1 MLDTGWESMFDGKT
15 LNGWK
20 ANEDEDSFSVK
31 DGSIVANAIG
41 RCHLFYETKEPFKNF
56 EFKTEVMTL
65 PHSNAGVY
73 FHTRF
78 QEKGWPRTGFEC
90 QVNNTSHDPKK
101 TASIYGVVDC
111 LVAPAQDNEWFNLYI
126 KVDGSRILTKVNDTV
141 ISDWTQPS
149 NWKKGAGFER
159 TLSSGTFALQGHD
172 PNSTVLFRNL
182 MVKRLP

>member
-1 MLDTGWESMFDGKT
+1 MQGFIFT
-15 LNGWK
+15 LVFRK
-20 ANEDEDSFSVK
+20 K
-31 DGSIVANAIG
+31 DGLA
-41 RCHLFYETKEPFKNF
+41 
-56 EFKTEVMTL
+56 
-65 PHSNAGVY
+65 
-73 FHTRF
+73 
-78 QEKGWPRTGFEC
+78 QGFEC
-90 QVNNTSHDPKK
+90 QVNNTSHDPQK

-111 LVAPAQDNEWFNLYI
+111 LVAPAQDNEWFSLYI

-159 TLSSGTFALQGHD
+159 SLSSGTFALQGHD